1 MKKSI
6 EIKNINTLLNETP
19 QLAIKE
25 ADERYRGFI
34 DEAAKKVKNS
44 GVKVVFL
51 AGPSGSGKTTTANTL
66 KDRIIAYGGECL
78 VVSLDDF
85 YRDATDPMYPRDENG
100 ERDYENPLALNIPEV
115 EKTPLDIAAGK
126 DFYLPKYDF
135 KVGGRVEYNRHS
147 AIKDGCVIIEGLH
160 ALNPLIADVL
170 PSGSEMKIFI
180 SVSTNITNKGR
191 RIISGRKLR
200 FIRRVVRDSIYR
212 GADAVRTLNMWANV
226 RKGEDMYLYPYRN
239 TADVTLDTFHI
250 YELAV
255 MKNFAEGLI
264 SDKLAK
270 TEPYANVVLK
280 ALKKSVALDPT
291 LVPENA
297 LVREFI
303 GGGIYDHIY

>member
-34 DEAAKKVKNS
+34 DEAAKRVKNS

-85 YRDATDPMYPRDENG
+85 YRDATDPMYPRDESG
-100 ERDYENPLALNIPEV
+100 ERDYENPLALNIPEI
-115 EKTPLDIAAGK
+115 EKTLLDIAAGK

-147 AIKDGCVIIEGLH
+147 AIKDARLESPYC
-160 ALNPLIADVL
+160 
-170 PSGSEMKIFI
+170 
-180 SVSTNITNKGR
+180 GR
-191 RIISGRKLR
+191 
-200 FIRRVVRDSIYR
+200 
-212 GADAVRTLNMWANV
+212 
-226 RKGEDMYLYPYRN
+226 
-239 TADVTLDTFHI
+239 
-250 YELAV
+250 
-255 MKNFAEGLI
+255 FA
-264 SDKLAK
+264 K
-270 TEPYANVVLK
+270 
-280 ALKKSVALDPT
+280 
-291 LVPENA
+291 
-297 LVREFI
+297 R
-303 GGGIYDHIY
+303 